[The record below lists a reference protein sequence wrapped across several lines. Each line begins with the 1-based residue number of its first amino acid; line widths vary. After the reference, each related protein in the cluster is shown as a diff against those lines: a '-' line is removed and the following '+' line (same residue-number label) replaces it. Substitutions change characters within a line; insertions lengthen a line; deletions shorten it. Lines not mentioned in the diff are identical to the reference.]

1 MLEREL
7 RELTVEWPATPDIAG
22 SLTLDAPPRRAP
34 WFARPAWQIAV
45 AVLAVVLAV
54 VMAVPST
61 RAEVLDFLGFSSV
74 RIEHREP
81 APSRFGQ
88 SVALGDPVSLEQA
101 RRRAGFPLRVPAAL
115 GRPDAVYLDEHPS
128 YGNRVDMTYRPRRGL
143 PASGT
148 TGVGLLVTEL
158 RGTATPVI
166 EKTLG
171 AASHSERLTVGGDPA
186 YFISGARHGFAY
198 IPGGSGEPLFEE
210 QRLAGNTLLVERGDG
225 VLVRIEGDVSLD
237 RAVRI
242 AASLR

>member
-1 MLEREL
+1 MAGDAGHRG
-7 RELTVEWPATPDIAG
+7 G

-34 WFARPAWQIAV
+34 WLARPAWQIAV
-45 AVLAVVLAV
+45 AVLAVVIAV

-128 YGNRVDMTYRPRRGL
+128 YGSRVDMTYRPRPGL

-158 RGTATPVI
+158 RATATPVI

-171 AASHSERLTVGGDPA
+171 AAATLRAAHGRRRSRVLHLRRANTASPTSPA
-186 YFISGARHGFAY
+186 AAASRYSRSSAWPATRCWSSAATACWC
-198 IPGGSGEPLFEE
+198 GSRATSSLE
-210 QRLAGNTLLVERGDG
+210 Q
-225 VLVRIEGDVSLD
+225 
-237 RAVRI
+237 AVRI
-242 AASLR
+242 AASMR